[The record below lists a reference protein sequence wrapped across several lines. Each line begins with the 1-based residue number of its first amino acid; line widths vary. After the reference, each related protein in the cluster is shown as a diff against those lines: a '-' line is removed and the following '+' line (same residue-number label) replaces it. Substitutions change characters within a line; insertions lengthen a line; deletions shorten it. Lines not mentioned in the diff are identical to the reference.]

1 MRILLLVFSLFG
13 CLIIQAQSV
22 TEDSVTAESAFKWVE
37 RKLTFNYYDPTNQ
50 NWWVNRLHK
59 NDDGS
64 VTLINIAAE
73 HPEKVLEK
81 MYHLR
86 RFFLYDIN
94 PNATTVV
101 EIPKDQGRFVKGRI
115 VRLQGF
121 GDENKIA
128 TKKDGIVGS
137 NVSFIHIS
145 VPAFLEDSLQN
156 YAFELKDRIQQLLT
170 LDARLVK
177 SGDEKKDRLAILNAW
192 KGNYVNEDSTQHIF
206 MEVVDPG
213 HIRYEWKTQDA
224 HWYGQFG
231 FDSTAKTFFFFRS
244 SADKALFQEY
254 IIDPESKELLLTSET
269 DQIHVMG
276 RNTISFFIGGKR
288 NVFTRY

>member
-1 MRILLLVFSLFG
+1 MRKSIFVFSLFA
-13 CLIIQAQSV
+13 CLFIQAQSV
-22 TEDSVTAESAFKWVE
+22 TEDSVTAESAFRWVE

-50 NWWVNRLHK
+50 NWWVNRLHR

-73 HPEKVLEK
+73 HPDKVLEK
-81 MYHLR
+81 VYHLR

-121 GDENKIA
+121 GEETKIA

-177 SGDEKKDRLAILNAW
+177 TGDEKKDREAILAAW
-192 KGNYVNEDSTQHIF
+192 KGDYVNKDSTQYIH

-213 HIRYEWKTQDA
+213 HIRYEWKTKDG
-224 HWYGQFG
+224 HWYGHFG
-231 FDSTAKTFFFFRS
+231 FDASKQTYFFFRS
-244 SADKALFQEY
+244 SAEKALFQEY
-254 IIDPESKELLLTSET
+254 TVAPTSKELLLTSEK
-269 DQIHVMG
+269 DQIHIIG
-276 RNTISFFIGGKR
+276 RNTIAITLGGNR
-288 NVFTRY
+288 QVFMRY